1 MDKHKTKETEMIAR
15 RIARMLAFAA
25 VSSFAGTVYA
35 QAYPTK
41 PVRFMVGFPAGAG
54 SSDVSARAIA
64 AKLSERLGQPVIV
77 DNRSGAGGIV
87 GVDAIAKAP
96 PDGYTI
102 GFGGTGSLAVSPTL
116 LPNMPYDSLKDLA
129 PLTLSTILP
138 QLVVVRADLPV
149 QSMNELVTYARARP
163 GQVTFGTS
171 GTGTA
176 QHLAGAM
183 INLIAGVDLAHVPYK
198 GSLPAVTDLIGG
210 QIPLA
215 IIDLATVRSFIK
227 AGRIRV
233 LGMTSAKRTILAPE
247 IPTVAES
254 GVPGVDAPTWFGILT
269 TAGTP
274 PEIIAKLNSELVATL
289 KNIDVRD
296 KLMAAGIEPMSST
309 PEEFAT
315 LIRTDLERYARLIK
329 SSGIKVQ

>member
-25 VSSFAGTVYA
+25 VSSLAGTVYA

-247 IPTVAES
+247 IPTVAEA

-289 KNIDVRD
+289 KSTDVRD

>member
-1 MDKHKTKETEMIAR
+1 MIAR
-15 RIARMLAFAA
+15 QIARILAFAA
-25 VSSFAGTVYA
+25 AFPLAGSVHA

-116 LPNMPYDSLKDLA
+116 LPTMPYDSLKDLA
-129 PLTLSTILP
+129 PLTLSTVLP

-149 QSMNELVTYARARP
+149 QSIKELVAYAKARP

-171 GTGTA
+171 GTGTS

-198 GSLPAVTDLIGG
+198 GSQPAVTDLIGG

-233 LGMTSAKRTILAPE
+233 LAMTSAKRTILAPE

-274 PEIIAKLNSELVATL
+274 PHIVAKLNTELVATL
-289 KNIDVRD
+289 TSPEVRD

-309 PEEFAT
+309 PEEFAA

-329 SSGIKVQ
+329 TSGIKIQ

>member
-1 MDKHKTKETEMIAR
+1 MIAR

-25 VSSFAGTVYA
+25 VSSLAGTVHA
-35 QAYPTK
+35 QAYPNK

-116 LPNMPYDSLKDLA
+116 LPSMPYDSLKDLA

-149 QSMNELVTYARARP
+149 QSLNDLVAYAKARP

-171 GTGTA
+171 GTGTS

-183 INLIAGVDLAHVPYK
+183 INLIAGIDLAHVPYK

-247 IPTVAES
+247 IPTVSES

-274 PEIIAKLNSELVATL
+274 PDVIAKLNSELVATL
-289 KNIDVRD
+289 KSPDVRD

-329 SSGIKVQ
+329 SSGIKIQ

>member
-1 MDKHKTKETEMIAR
+1 MIAR
-15 RIARMLAFAA
+15 QIARILALAA
-25 VSSFAGTVYA
+25 AFQVAGSVHG

-116 LPNMPYDSLKDLA
+116 LPKMPYDSLKDLA
-129 PLTLSTILP
+129 PLTLSTVLP

-149 QSMNELVTYARARP
+149 QSINELVAYAKARP

-171 GTGTA
+171 GTGTS

-183 INLIAGVDLAHVPYK
+183 INLIAGTDLAHVPYK
-198 GSLPAVTDLIGG
+198 GSQPAVTDLIGG

-233 LGMTSAKRTILAPE
+233 LAMTSAKRTVLAPE

-274 PEIIAKLNSELVATL
+274 PDIIAKLHTELVATL
-289 KNIDVRD
+289 TSPEVRD
-296 KLMAAGIEPMSST
+296 KLMAAGIEPMTST
-309 PEEFAT
+309 PEEFAA

-329 SSGIKVQ
+329 TTGIKVQ